1 MPIIKYDPSKP
12 LYSVPNWF
20 LDQLDNYFCNFKN
33 KDFYKKY
40 LKLVKSNFKKE
51 VLPRFP
57 LLKIV
62 HRYLKPSYIYGYN
75 ILKETLDD
83 INPSESDYYKYGI
96 YMLAYILNYNPIKKR
111 QEAAR
116 IYDYCRFIDSKFLTT
131 HHNDICHIDN
141 VENLEF
147 YHICTNKSAE
157 INQTNFIYTPIAV
170 ARTLYVEYL
179 YVDNGGQFRLDCY
192 EHGGDY

>member
-1 MPIIKYDPSKP
+1 MPIINYYPNKP
-12 LYSVPNWF
+12 LYLVPDWF
-20 LDQLDNYFCNFKN
+20 LEQFDNHFESFKN

-40 LKLVKSNFKKE
+40 LKLVKNNFKKE

-75 ILKETLDD
+75 IMKETIDDLD
-83 INPSESDYYKYGI
+83 PLEGDYHKYGMYI
-96 YMLAYILNYNPIKKR
+96 LAYIPNYNSAKKR

-116 IYDYCRFIDSKFLTT
+116 IYDYCNFIDFKFLMAN
-131 HHNDICHIDN
+131 HSSICHLDN
-141 VENLEF
+141 VENLS
-147 YHICTNKSAE
+147 YNHICTNKSAE
-157 INQTNFIYTPIAV
+157 INEINFIYTPIAV
-170 ARTLYVEYL
+170 ARTLYIEYL
-179 YVDNGGQFRLDCY
+179 HVDNGGEFRLDCY